1 MMVQRVMV
9 MVNHTMQSCVSGGT
23 QTAANTTG
31 DDRKHC
37 ILTEDAQMKA
47 TNHSNNH
54 VQFSRSGVAFIV
66 VMLIVLSASAI
77 ALLSLRIM
85 HNETRTTLAF
95 KYNRQ
100 AAQAAHQIGGILRNK
115 ARDPANTLTI
125 ATEAKNNA
133 IVKAYQASV
142 SSDTSTANKA
152 WEARMD
158 ASKWY
163 KQDTFKIYTGLTN
176 AARAADEENR
186 LGGDLSIPVMQSGAL
201 GRMTMN
207 QKAVEGFS
215 DGDAFC
221 SESMHAD
228 SYALVG
234 RAIPLRTNA
243 ANNQYYLLSDLNSRI
258 SGYKREMGV
267 FEVEPIP
274 CK

>member
-1 MMVQRVMV
+1 MKS
-9 MVNHTMQSCVSGGT
+9 NH
-23 QTAANTTG
+23 
-31 DDRKHC
+31 
-37 ILTEDAQMKA
+37 
-47 TNHSNNH
+47 H
-54 VQFSRSGVAFIV
+54 VQFSRSGVALIV

-100 AAQAAHQIGGILRNK
+100 AAQAAHQVGGILRQEAGK
-115 ARDPANTLTI
+115 SDNTLAI
-125 ATEAKNNA
+125 ATEAKNSA
-133 IVKAYQASV
+133 IAKAYQASV
-142 SSDTSTANKA
+142 SDESNAEEAMKKA

-163 KQDTFKIYTGLTN
+163 KQSTFSKYTGLAYGAEPDTTN
-176 AARAADEENR
+176 IDDDDDDEPGDDPDNPDLDDSDSPETTASTNR
-186 LGGDLSIPVMQSGAL
+186 LGGDLSIPVMQVGSL
-201 GRMTMN
+201 GRMTLN

-221 SESMHAD
+221 SQSMHAD
-228 SYALVG
+228 GYALVG
-234 RAIPLRTNA
+234 RSIPLRPGNSGES
-243 ANNQYYLLSDLNSRI
+243 YYLLSDLNSRI
-258 SGYKREMGV
+258 SGYTREMGV

>member
-1 MMVQRVMV
+1 MKDFIS
-9 MVNHTMQSCVSGGT
+9 NH
-23 QTAANTTG
+23 
-31 DDRKHC
+31 RY
-37 ILTEDAQMKA
+37 DAR
-47 TNHSNNH
+47 
-54 VQFSRSGVAFIV
+54 FSRSGVAFIV

-100 AAQAAHQIGGILRNK
+100 AAQAAHQVGGILREK
-115 ARDPANTLTI
+115 AADSSNTLAI

-133 IVKAYQASV
+133 IAKAYQASG
-142 SSDTSTANKA
+142 DEDKQKEA

-163 KQDTFKIYTGLTN
+163 KQDTFKVYTGLTN
-176 AARAADEENR
+176 AELAEDETNR
-186 LGGDLSIPVMQSGAL
+186 LGGDLSIPVMQTGSL
-201 GRMTMN
+201 GRMTLN

-221 SESMHAD
+221 SQSMHAD
-228 SYALVG
+228 GYALVG
-234 RAIPLRTNA
+234 RPIPLRTGSSSD
-243 ANNQYYLLSDLNSRI
+243 QYYLLSDLNSRI

>member
-1 MMVQRVMV
+1 MRKY
-9 MVNHTMQSCVSGGT
+9 NHIHRHH
-23 QTAANTTG
+23 A
-31 DDRKHC
+31 R
-37 ILTEDAQMKA
+37 
-47 TNHSNNH
+47 
-54 VQFSRSGVAFIV
+54 FSRSGVALIV

-100 AAQAAHQIGGILRNK
+100 AAQAAHQVGGILREK
-115 ARDPANTLTI
+115 AGDSTNTLAI

-133 IVKAYQASV
+133 IAKAYQASDDV
-142 SSDTSTANKA
+142 SKQKEA

-163 KQDTFKIYTGLTN
+163 KQDTFRVYTGLTN
-176 AARAADEENR
+176 QVPDINEEEEEEEGSNL
-186 LGGDLSIPVMQSGAL
+186 LGGDLSIPVMQMGSL
-201 GRMTMN
+201 GRLTLN

-228 SYALVG
+228 GYALVG
-234 RAIPLRTNA
+234 RPIPLRKDSS
-243 ANNQYYLLSDLNSRI
+243 NNQYYLLFDLNSRI
-258 SGYKREMGV
+258 SGCKREMGV